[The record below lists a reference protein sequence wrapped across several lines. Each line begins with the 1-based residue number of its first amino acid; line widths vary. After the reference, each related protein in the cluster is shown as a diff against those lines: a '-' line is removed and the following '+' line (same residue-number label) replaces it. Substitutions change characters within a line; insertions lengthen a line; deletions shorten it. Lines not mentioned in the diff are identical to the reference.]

1 MRFSRVA
8 LVLASA
14 VMWTPGIQPLAAER
28 VEVKLQGSAYLDE
41 EACAKGT
48 AADGCRLNFEVTG
61 KTAKLIYD
69 GMTAEGSSRNALA
82 KLKSSTRVEC
92 IVSRAKRRRTTIATL
107 PIPSMKASLAAAVMA
122 VERP

>member
-69 GMTAEGSSRNALA
+69 GMTAEGVLQ
-82 KLKSSTRVEC
+82 EC
-92 IVSRAKRRRTTIATL
+92 TGEIETFDESGMHCIQGKTTADYYCDFAY
-107 PIPSMKASLAAAVMA
+107 SFKEAAFGGGGDGC
-122 VERP
+122 